1 MITGSCTSCPTLTQ
15 FTNSARLWAMD
26 KVVYTEQEMSL
37 IDPKPGTA
45 AAAARDFGIDLSLTV
60 SNLRLTAEERIKRL
74 DESQASMKEIRKASL
89 YRKAMDQVVPALK
102 LLSEFDVDFVVVGGV
117 AAGAHGLSN
126 VGFDV
131 DICYSR
137 TPANLTKVVDAFR
150 SVHAK
155 LRDVPNEIPFTLN
168 EESLRRNLNFKFET
182 DIGNLDLHGQV
193 QGVGDYVD
201 CLRDSDEI
209 EMSGHLVRLLALRKL
224 IASKRASGRPKD
236 LLVLPELEA
245 ILKQEGECASNQ

>member
-1 MITGSCTSCPTLTQ
+1 
-15 FTNSARLWAMD
+15 MD
-26 KVVYTEQEMSL
+26 KVVYTEREMSL

-60 SNLRLTAEERIKRL
+60 SNLRLTPEDRIKRL
-74 DESQASMKEIRKASL
+74 DESQASMKELRKASL
-89 YRKAMDQVVPALK
+89 RRKAMDEVAVAPALK
-102 LLSEFDVDFVVVGGV
+102 LLSAFDVDFVVIGGV

-137 TPANLTKVVDAFR
+137 TPANLAKVVNALR
-150 SVHAK
+150 SAHAK
-155 LRDVPNEIPFTLN
+155 LRDVPNETPFILN
-168 EESLRRNLNFKFET
+168 EESLRRGLNFKFET
-182 DIGNLDLHGQV
+182 DMGNLDLHGHV
-193 QGVGDYVD
+193 DGVGDYLD
-201 CLRDSDEI
+201 CLGDSNEI

-236 LLVLPELEA
+236 LLVLPEFEA
-245 ILKQEGECASNQ
+245 ILKQGTREGSECTSNQ

>member
-1 MITGSCTSCPTLTQ
+1 
-15 FTNSARLWAMD
+15 MD
-26 KVVYTEQEMSL
+26 KVVYTEREMSL

-60 SNLRLTAEERIKRL
+60 SNLRLTPEERIKRL
-74 DESQASMKEIRKASL
+74 DESQASIKELRKASL
-89 YRKAMDQVVPALK
+89 NRKAMDEAVAALK
-102 LLSEFDVDFVVVGGV
+102 LLSEFDVEFVVIGGV

-137 TPANLTKVVDAFR
+137 TPANLAKVVNALR
-150 SVHAK
+150 SAHAK
-155 LRDVPNEIPFTLN
+155 LRDVPHETPFILN
-168 EESLRRNLNFKFET
+168 EESLHRDLNFKFET

-193 QGVGDYVD
+193 QGVGDYGD

-209 EMSGHLVRLLALRKL
+209 EMSGHLVRLLSLRQL

-245 ILKQEGECASNQ
+245 IIKQGRVNEASAPQNQ